1 LTDQVRQA
9 IDACGLTRYR
19 LAQFTGVSQP
29 TLSRFM
35 SGERGISLD
44 ALDTLA
50 QFLQITIQVGYQPD
64 EQGE

>member
-1 LTDQVRQA
+1 
-9 IDACGLTRYR
+9 
-19 LAQFTGVSQP
+19 
-29 TLSRFM
+29 M